1 VNGRNS
7 PRGRPR
13 SRVVAKDR
21 GADGRQVKAA
31 SGEKP
36 KAQRELGKLL
46 DAVEKGW
53 QKPERTTSR
62 GVRAPDHERPLFA
75 GAFLLPGLDS
85 NQQPSG

>member
-1 VNGRNS
+1 VNGRHS
-7 PRGRPR
+7 PQG
-13 SRVVAKDR
+13 VR
-21 GADGRQVKAA
+21 GAVLSPSTAAPTAGKSSA

-36 KAQRELGKLL
+36 KAQRELRKLL

-53 QKPERTTSR
+53 RKPKRTTSR